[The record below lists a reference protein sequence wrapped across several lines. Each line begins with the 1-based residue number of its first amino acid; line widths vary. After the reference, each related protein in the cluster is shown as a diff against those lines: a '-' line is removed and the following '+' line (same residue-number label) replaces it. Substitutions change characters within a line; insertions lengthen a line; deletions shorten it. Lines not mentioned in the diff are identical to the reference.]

1 MKFTTKLT
9 AVALALTGTV
19 GGAQAT
25 ALVANSPTTSVDTA
39 YTFFTGTQVAFAV
52 TTINNASFNG
62 TARSAVYDTGSG
74 LDFYYQFSN
83 NISAVN
89 GVERFTGWNFATL
102 GSSAID
108 VHQTGTASGIFVVGS
123 EMSDYAD
130 RSTLGVIGFNFVP
143 NGASKINPGTTSFT
157 QVIHTNARNW
167 TAGNFGLIDGMA
179 DNAAGFGPAAVAAV
193 PEPETYAMML
203 AGLGLMATIA
213 RRRKA
218 KKS

>member
-9 AVALALTGTV
+9 AVALALTGAV

-25 ALVANSPTTSVDTA
+25 ALVANTPTTGVDTA
-39 YTFFTGTQVAFAV
+39 YTFFTGTQVASA
-52 TTINNASFNG
+52 TTLINNASFNG
-62 TARSAVYDTGSG
+62 TARTAVFDTGSG
-74 LDFYYQFSN
+74 LDFYYQFSSN
-83 NISAVN
+83 LSSVN
-89 GVERFTGWNFATL
+89 GVERFTGWNFTAL
-102 GSSAID
+102 GSSAVD
-108 VHQTGTASGIFVVGS
+108 VHQTNTAFGIFVAGT
-123 EMSDYAD
+123 EQSDYAD

-157 QVIHTNARNW
+157 QVVHTNARNW
-167 TAGNFGLIDGMA
+167 TTGNFAIIDGMA
-179 DNAAGFGPAAVAAV
+179 DNAAGFGVAVAAV